1 MITSPSSN
9 LLHGAWTLE
18 SLREVFSRN
27 PAKPLLPQMGGS
39 EWRVAAKK
47 SLVQELVAP
56 LRALADAQCEG
67 ALPELTDELYADFK
81 KTGIRLTFERV
92 YFERR
97 RRLAWVAI
105 SLLVADE
112 TDPGRA
118 RLADSLVRKF
128 RDVFEEVSWA
138 LPAHVNWHKDD
149 NSGKDP
155 MQIDLFCAETA
166 NLMAEILD
174 VFGEIIP
181 QDLQVRVRER
191 LHHGIFQNYLSTDF
205 HWLKITNNW
214 NAVCHQ
220 GVVGA
225 ALSQVND
232 PAQLAAIL
240 LRMKAHLPNF
250 LAGFGPDG
258 GCSEGP
264 GYWDYG
270 FGWFA
275 MLNEQLEKRTNGEL
289 SLFAGDELVKAIA
302 LYGPRMSFS
311 NGMLVNFSD
320 GSASSGLDPALLAYL
335 GKRLNENSCRL
346 ASDENF
352 RRLLRD
358 RVLVTGTR
366 SDFLHLARWILA
378 APDELSAAPSMPEDS
393 FLPDLEVLVA
403 RGTDAGGHTWEFA
416 AKGGNNAEHHNHND
430 CGSFLLNIDGKRRL
444 VEIGAPE
451 YVHDF
456 FQPERRYQYLAA
468 RSLGHSVPLVN
479 GCEQSPGVEYAA
491 KVLTA
496 SCGEDR
502 VEFSMDLSACYP
514 PEAMCRKLH
523 RTFRWE
529 KSTGALTITDDYQLG
544 EPGEFESI
552 LIALEAPESRD
563 GRVEVSGL
571 GIFPSEGSQ
580 YLASDLCTYRNH
592 QGEDAHVHRLR
603 FLSAAG
609 PLAAGRITLEI
620 SLLA

>member
-1 MITSPSSN
+1 M
-9 LLHGAWTLE
+9 
-18 SLREVFSRN
+18 
-27 PAKPLLPQMGGS
+27 QS
-39 EWRVAAKK
+39 E
-47 SLVQELVAP
+47 EP
-56 LRALADAQCEG
+56 
-67 ALPELTDELYADFK
+67 LPELTDELYADFK

-97 RRLAWVAI
+97 RRLAWAAI
-105 SLLVADE
+105 SLLTADE
-112 TDPGRA
+112 SDPGRE
-118 RLADSLVRKF
+118 RLAASLVAKF
-128 RDVFEEVSWA
+128 QEIFEEASWA

-181 QDLQVRVRER
+181 SDLQARVRGR
-191 LHHGIFQNYLSTDF
+191 LRHAIFQNYLSTDF
-205 HWLKITNNW
+205 HWMKITNNW

-225 ALSQVND
+225 ALSQVDD
-232 PAQLAAIL
+232 PDELAAIL
-240 LRMKAHLPNF
+240 LRMRAHLPHF
-250 LAGFGPDG
+250 LEGFGPDG

-275 MLNEQLEKRTNGEL
+275 MLNEQLEKRTEGEL
-289 SLFAGDELVKAIA
+289 SLFNDDLLVQAIA
-302 LYGPRMSFS
+302 LYGPRMSLS

-320 GSASSGLDPALLAYL
+320 GSADTGLDPALLAYL
-335 GKRLNENSCRL
+335 GERLDERSCR
-346 ASDENF
+346 AAAEENF
-352 RRLLRD
+352 RRLRRD
-358 RVLVTGTR
+358 RISVTGNR
-366 SDFLHLARWILA
+366 SDFLHLSRWMLA
-378 APDELSAAPSMPEDS
+378 CPDELPADGFVPGDC

-403 RGTDAGGHTWEFA
+403 RGVDAGGHTWEFA

-430 CGSFLLNIDGKRRL
+430 CGSFLLNIDGRRRL
-444 VEIGAPE
+444 IEIGAPE

-456 FQPERRYQYLAA
+456 FQPERRYRYLAA

-479 GCEQSPGVEYAA
+479 GCEQSPGAEYAA

-496 SCGEDR
+496 NCGTDR
-502 VEFSMDLSACYP
+502 VEFSLDLTACYP
-514 PEAMCRKLH
+514 TGAMCRKLL

-529 KSTGALTITDDYQLG
+529 KSAGMLSIIDDYELD

-552 LIALEAPESRD
+552 LITLDTPVPHD

-571 GIFPSEGSQ
+571 GITPAEGAQ
-580 YLASDLCTYRNH
+580 FLASDLCSYRNH
-592 QGEDAHVHRLR
+592 QGGDAQVHRLR
-603 FLSAAG
+603 FVSVAG
-609 PLAAGRITLEI
+609 PLASGHITLSI
-620 SLLA
+620 SLAG